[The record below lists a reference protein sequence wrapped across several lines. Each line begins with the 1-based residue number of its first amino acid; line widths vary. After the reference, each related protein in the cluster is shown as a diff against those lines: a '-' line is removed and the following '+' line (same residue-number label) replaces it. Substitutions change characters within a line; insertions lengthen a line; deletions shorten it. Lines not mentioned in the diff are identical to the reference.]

1 MNRLSTR
8 FALGIAAAVL
18 LFALSGQA
26 MAKEL
31 QGKVSSIAPDDMML
45 AISDKDGGEFT
56 FRILVTSKVLIDQ
69 KERRLSDL
77 QAGDQVAV
85 VFDFDD
91 KEMVATLI
99 RCKRD

>member
-8 FALGIAAAVL
+8 FALGIAAAFL
-18 LFALSGQA
+18 LLALSGPA
-26 MAKEL
+26 MGKEL
-31 QGKVSSIAPDDMML
+31 QGKVTSVAPDDMML
-45 AISDKDGGEFT
+45 AIMDTEGGEFT
-56 FRILVTSKVLIDQ
+56 FRILVTSKVRIDQ